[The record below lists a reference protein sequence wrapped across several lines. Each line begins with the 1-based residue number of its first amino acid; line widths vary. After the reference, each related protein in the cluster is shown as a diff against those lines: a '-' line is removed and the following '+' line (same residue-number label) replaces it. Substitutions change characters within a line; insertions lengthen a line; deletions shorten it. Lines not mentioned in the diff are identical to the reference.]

1 MDGFFNSIAGSL
13 SDIFSGGGGHNNYS
27 DPFQFAQQQAA
38 AAFQQAMDPQ
48 AGGNRGAPP
57 TSSKALRQL
66 PIVTVTPE
74 DLVDE
79 NNRECCIC
87 LEE

>member
-1 MDGFFNSIAGSL
+1 MDNFFNSLTGAFT
-13 SDIFSGGGGHNNYS
+13 DTFGGQN
-27 DPFQFAQQQAA
+27 PFQFPSSSQWGNVQRV
-38 AAFQQAMDPQ
+38 MDPQ
-48 AGGNRGAPP
+48 VGGNRGAPP
-57 TSSKALRQL
+57 ASLKALRQL
-66 PIVTVTPE
+66 PLVKVAPE

>member
-1 MDGFFNSIAGSL
+1 MNNGFFSSIAESL
-13 SDIFSGGGGHNNYS
+13 SDTFFGGQN
-27 DPFQFAQQQAA
+27 PFDLASRHAA
-38 AAFQQAMDPQ
+38 SAFQEAMDPQ
-48 AGGNRGAPP
+48 AGGNKPAPP
-57 TSSKALRQL
+57 TSQKALRQL
-66 PIVTVTPE
+66 PIVKVSPE

>member
-1 MDGFFNSIAGSL
+1 MDLLNTVAQSFTAGWRNGWVN
-13 SDIFSGGGGHNNYS
+13 GGQTYE
-27 DPFQFAQQQAA
+27 DWAAQRAQAPH
-38 AAFQQAMDPQ
+38 FQQAMDPQ

-57 TSSKALRQL
+57 ASLKALRQL
-66 PIVTVTPE
+66 PIVKVAPE

>member
-1 MDGFFNSIAGSL
+1 MRRSQLLSKWTASSTPFAGSL

-74 DLVDE
+74 DLVQ
-79 NNRECCIC
+79 
-87 LEE
+87 